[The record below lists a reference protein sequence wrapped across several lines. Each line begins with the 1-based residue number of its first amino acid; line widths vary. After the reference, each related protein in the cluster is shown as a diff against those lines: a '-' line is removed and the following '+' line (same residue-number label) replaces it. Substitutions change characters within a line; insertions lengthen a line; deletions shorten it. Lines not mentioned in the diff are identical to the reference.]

1 MEKKTFLLDAYTLI
15 FRAYYAFIRNPV
27 YNSKG
32 LNTSAIL
39 GFTNTLDEILRNEKP
54 SHIAVIFDPSTP
66 TFRNEIYPEYKANRP
81 PTPEDIKKSIPYIKE
96 ILEGFRIPYY
106 EVPGYEAD
114 DVIGTL
120 AYKLEPKSYDVFLM
134 TSDKD
139 YLQLLDEK
147 VLIYKPKTKLR
158 EVEIVDL
165 EKFRKDFGLQEP
177 KQFIDVL
184 ALAGDQADNIPG
196 VPGVGEK
203 TALKLIRQ
211 YENLDNLYDHIDEL
225 KGKLKE
231 RLIENKDQAYLSRK
245 LVTIITDAPISIDE
259 EDIVFRG
266 IDPDR
271 LAKIF
276 KELEFKTTAERVLS
290 AHMQP
295 SLFGDQQ
302 PASHTEVKLYK
313 TLEDFDTDY
322 RLVTEQQEL
331 EKLAQ
336 ELLRQKEFTFDT
348 ETSSLDP
355 HTSEIVGISFSFR
368 EHQAFYIPTPH
379 DQERTQEILEIFR
392 TAFEDENIIKIGQN
406 IKFDLIVLHHYG
418 IEVKGPLFDTMV
430 AHYLLY
436 PELKHN
442 MDYLAETYLNYKTI
456 HIDELIG
463 KRGKHQGSMRN
474 LTPERV
480 KNYACEDSD
489 ITFQLKKILEKE
501 LVIQQMD
508 RLFYDLEMPLLRV
521 LYKMEITGV
530 KLDVDFLK
538 KYRDE
543 IIAKI
548 QDIERQIY
556 KHAGEEFNISST
568 KQLGYI
574 LFDKLKITDNPKLT
588 KTKQYST
595 SETELSKLADAH
607 PVVPLI
613 LEYRSLKKLL
623 SAYIDSLPQLVNPRT
638 GRIHASFNQTI
649 TATGRLSSNNPN
661 LQNIPIRTPEGRQ
674 IRKAFVASSDN
685 HVIVDADYS
694 QIELR
699 IMAHLSQDPNMIE
712 AFRSGQDIHTMTAAK
727 IYKVK
732 PEEVTKEMRYKA
744 KSANFAII
752 YGSSAFGLSQ
762 NLNIPRSEAKALIDG
777 YFETYPKVKE
787 YMDRVIEQARKDGY
801 VTTIMGRRRYL
812 PDIHSNNH
820 NVRANAERTAINTP
834 IQGSAADIIK
844 LAMIKIA
851 RRFEDEGLEA
861 KMIIQVHDELVFDVP
876 SNELDRVKQIIKYE
890 MENAID
896 LSVPLVVDMGV
907 GKNWFEA
914 H

>member
-1 MEKKTFLLDAYTLI
+1 MEKKTFLLDAYALI
-15 FRAYYAFIRNPV
+15 FRAYYAFIRNPI

-39 GFTNTLDEILRNEKP
+39 GFTNTLDEILKKEKP
-54 SHIAVIFDPSTP
+54 SHIAVVFDPATP
-66 TFRNEIYPEYKANRP
+66 TFRNEIYPEYKANRQA
-81 PTPEDIKKSIPYIKE
+81 TPEDIKKSVPYIKE
-96 ILEGFRIPYY
+96 ILKGFRIPYY
-106 EVPGYEAD
+106 QIPRYEAD

-120 AYKLEPKSYDVFLM
+120 AYKLAPKDYNVYLM

-139 YLQLLDEK
+139 YLQLLGER
-147 VLIYKPKTKLR
+147 VLLYKPKTKLR
-158 EVEIVDL
+158 DIEIVDL
-165 EKFRKDFGLQEP
+165 EKFRQDFGLEQP
-177 KQFIDVL
+177 KQFIDIL
-184 ALAGDQADNIPG
+184 ALAGDQADNVPG
-196 VPGVGEK
+196 VPGIGEK
-203 TALKLIRQ
+203 TALKLVRQ
-211 YENLDNLYDHIDEL
+211 YGNLDGIYAHIGEL

-231 RLIENKDQAYLSRK
+231 RLQENKELAYLSQR
-245 LVTIITDAPISIDE
+245 LVTIMTDAPIEIDE
-259 EDIVFRG
+259 DDIVFQG
-266 IDPDR
+266 IDADR
-271 LAKIF
+271 LMNIF
-276 KELEFKTTAERVLS
+276 KELEFKSTAQRILS
-290 AHMQP
+290 EHNQP
-295 SLFGDQQ
+295 TLFGDQQ
-302 PASHTEVKLYK
+302 PAKQPDVRLYK
-313 TLEDFDTDY
+313 TIDDFDIDY
-322 RLVTEQQEL
+322 RMVSD
-331 EKLAQ
+331 EKDLKALRD
-336 ELLRQKEFTFDT
+336 LLLSQKEFTFDT

-355 HTSEIVGISFSFR
+355 HTSEIVAITFSFKP
-368 EHQAFYIPTPH
+368 HQAFFVYMPH
-379 DQERTQEILEIFR
+379 DQKRTHEILDILRPALESQTIL
-392 TAFEDENIIKIGQN
+392 KIGQN

-418 IEVKGPLFDTMV
+418 LEVKGPLFDTMV

-436 PELKHN
+436 PGLKHN

-474 LTPERV
+474 LPPERI

-489 ITFQLKKILEKE
+489 ITFQLKEILEKE

-508 RLFYDLEMPLLRV
+508 SLFYELEMPLLRV
-521 LYKMEITGV
+521 LYQMETTGV
-530 KLDVDFLK
+530 KLDVEFLK
-538 KYRDE
+538 NYRQE
-543 IIAKI
+543 IVDKI
-548 QDIERQIY
+548 QDIEKQIY
-556 KHAGEEFNISST
+556 KLAGEEFNISST

-574 LFDKLKITDNPKLT
+574 LFEKLKITDNPKLT

-607 PVVPLI
+607 PIVALI

-623 SAYIDSLPQLVNPRT
+623 SAYIDSLPQLVNLAT

-661 LQNIPIRTPEGRQ
+661 LQNIPIRTSEGRQ
-674 IRKAFVASSDN
+674 IRKAFIPSAPDRW
-685 HVIVDADYS
+685 IVDADYS

-699 IMAHLSQDPNMIE
+699 IMAHLSQDENMIE

-727 IYKVK
+727 IYKVE
-732 PEEVTKEMRYKA
+732 PEQVTKEMRYKA

-752 YGSSAFGLSQ
+752 YGSSAFGLAQ

-787 YMDRVIEQARKDGY
+787 YMNRIIEQARSDGY

-820 NVRANAERTAINTP
+820 NVRSNAERTAINTP

-851 RRFEDEGLEA
+851 RQLESEGLDS

-876 SNELDRVKQIIKYE
+876 QDELERVKKLIKQE
-890 MENAID
+890 MEHAIE

-907 GKNWFEA
+907 GKNWHDA

>member
-27 YNSKG
+27 YNSRG

-39 GFTNTLDEILRNEKP
+39 GFTNSLDEIIRNQKP
-54 SHIAVIFDPSTP
+54 THIAVIFDPSTP

-106 EVPGYEAD
+106 QVPGYEAD

-158 EVEIVDL
+158 DIEIVDL
-165 EKFRKDFGLQEP
+165 EKFRQDFGLQDP
-177 KQFIDVL
+177 RQYIDVL
-184 ALAGDQADNIPG
+184 ALAGDQADNVPG

-211 YENLDNLYDHIDEL
+211 YGSLDNLYAHIDEL

-231 RLIENKDQAYLSRK
+231 RLVENKDMAYLSQK
-245 LVTIITDAPISIDE
+245 LVTIKTDVPVDIDE
-259 EDIVFRG
+259 DDIVFQG

-271 LAKIF
+271 LARIF
-276 KELEFKTTAERVLS
+276 KELEFKSTAERILS

-295 SLFGDQQ
+295 TLFGDQQ
-302 PASHTEVKLYK
+302 PAGLMDVKLYK
-313 TLEDFDTDY
+313 TIDDFDIDY
-322 RLVTEQQEL
+322 RLLTEPEDI
-331 EKLAQ
+331 EKLTR
-336 ELLRQKEFTFDT
+336 ELLKQKEFTFDT

-379 DQERTQEILEIFR
+379 DQQKTRQILEILR
-392 TAFEDENIIKIGQN
+392 PALENEKILKIGQN

-418 IEVKGPLFDTMV
+418 LEVRGPLFDTMV

-474 LTPERV
+474 LTPE
-480 KNYACEDSD
+480 KIKDYACEDSD
-489 ITFQLKKILEKE
+489 ITFQLKQILVKE

-521 LYKMEITGV
+521 LYQMEITGV
-530 KLDVDFLK
+530 KLDVEFLK
-538 KYRDE
+538 QYRQE
-543 IIAKI
+543 IVKKI
-548 QDIERQIY
+548 KNIEDKIY
-556 KHAGEEFNISST
+556 KLAGEQFNISST

-574 LFDKLKITDNPKLT
+574 LFDKLKITDKPKLT

-595 SETELSKLADAH
+595 SETELSKLKDTH
-607 PVVPLI
+607 PIVSLI

-623 SAYIDSLPQLVNPRT
+623 SAYIDSLPQLVNPKT
-638 GRIHASFNQTI
+638 GRIHTSFNQTI

-674 IRKAFVASSDN
+674 IRKAFIPSAEDYW
-685 HVIVDADYS
+685 IVDADYS

-752 YGSSAFGLSQ
+752 YGSSAFGLAQ

-777 YFETYPKVKE
+777 YFETYPRVKE
-787 YMDRVIEQARKDGY
+787 YMNRVIEQARKDGY

-844 LAMIKIA
+844 LAMIKISDRFA
-851 RRFEDEGLEA
+851 REGLKA
-861 KMIIQVHDELVFDVP
+861 RMIIQVHDELVFDVP
-876 SNELDRVKQIIKYE
+876 DDELDRVKAIIREE
-890 MENAID
+890 MENAVE